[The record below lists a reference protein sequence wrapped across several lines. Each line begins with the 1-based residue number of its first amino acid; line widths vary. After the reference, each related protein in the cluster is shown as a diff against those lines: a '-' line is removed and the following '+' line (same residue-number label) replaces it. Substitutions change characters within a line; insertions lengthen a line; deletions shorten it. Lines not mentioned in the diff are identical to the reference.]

1 MENLDDLAER
11 LREFDFSE
19 DEISYYLKLSAA
31 GRCSCPE
38 RLRMLTDK
46 RRETL
51 DEIHRLEEQI
61 AGMDIMR
68 HEIRKK
74 F

>member
-1 MENLDDLAER
+1 MENLDELAER

-19 DEISYYLKLSAA
+19 DEIAHYLKLSAA
-31 GRCSCPE
+31 GQCSAPE
-38 RLRMLTDK
+38 RLRMLLDK
-46 RRETL
+46 RRATL
-51 DEIHRLEEQI
+51 DVIHRLEEQI
-61 AGMDIMR
+61 AGMDTMR